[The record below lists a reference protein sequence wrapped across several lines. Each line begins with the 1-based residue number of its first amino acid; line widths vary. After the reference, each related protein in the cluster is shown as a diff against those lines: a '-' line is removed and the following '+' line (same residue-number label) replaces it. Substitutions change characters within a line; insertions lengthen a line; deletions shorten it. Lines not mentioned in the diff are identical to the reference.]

1 MQLILDDSTNIELWV
16 LSLENKGYDNHDD
29 DDEEEEEEEGVL
41 ERFLSAIYTT

>member
-16 LSLENKGYDNHDD
+16 LSRENKGYDNHDD